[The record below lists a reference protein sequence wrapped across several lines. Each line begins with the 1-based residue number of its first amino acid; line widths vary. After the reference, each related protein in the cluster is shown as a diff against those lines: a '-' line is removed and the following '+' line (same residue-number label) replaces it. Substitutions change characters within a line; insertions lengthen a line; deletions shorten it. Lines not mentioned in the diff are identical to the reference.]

1 MLKDELRGKIM
12 KELALL
18 RENTCSYLI
27 YDNNESKFK
36 KSVPTWN
43 EKFELLK
50 GSYTMSDIQNYFK
63 IIFKNMKQ

>member
-1 MLKDELRGKIM
+1 MLKDELRDKIM

-36 KSVPTWN
+36 ISVPTWN